1 MNQKSSLREVPQ
13 FVSRVLTADNFRS
26 GGVVSRD
33 EEGVDLPGAE
43 AAHRTAVRALAD
55 GIRDLMFE
63 GSTDVQF
70 GVEVRDD
77 IGRVLDVTA
86 RLDSKIYRKQ

>member
-1 MNQKSSLREVPQ
+1 MARYY
-13 FVSRVLTADNFRS
+13 FDFRS
-26 GGVVSRD
+26 GGTVSRD
-33 EEGVDLPGAE
+33 EDGVDLPNAV
-43 AAHRTAVRALAD
+43 AAHQTAVVALAD
-55 GIRDLMFE
+55 GIRDIVFE
-63 GSTDVQF
+63 GSTDLQF